1 MLMRYKTV
9 FASLL
14 LTVSA
19 LAGTGCRTEVSTTQ
33 SEQTSAAASSPSTP
47 AAIIPT
53 TSDNEFDGKKVEKT
67 DAEWRAVLTP
77 EQFHILREDGTERAF
92 SGEYDQNKKPG
103 DYHCAAC
110 GLKLFSSKTKFDSG
124 TGWPSFYEP
133 ESAKN
138 VIENEDRSHG
148 MVRVEVECARCGS
161 HLGHVFDDGPEPTGL
176 RYCINSISLKFVG
189 TDPE

>member
-14 LTVSA
+14 LAVSVLVGA
-19 LAGTGCRTEVSTTQ
+19 GCRTEVTTDQ
-33 SEQTSAAASSPSTP
+33 TEQTSVAAASPSP

-53 TSDNEFDGKKVEKT
+53 ATDNEFNGEKVEKT
-67 DAEWRAVLTP
+67 DDEWRSVLTP

-92 SGEYDQNKKPG
+92 SGEYDSNKEPG

-110 GLKLFSSKTKFDSG
+110 KLKLFRSTTKFDSG

-133 ESAKN
+133 VSAKN
-138 VIENEDRSHG
+138 VIENEDRSYG
-148 MVRVEVECARCGS
+148 TVRTEIECARCGS

-176 RYCINSISLKFVG
+176 RYCINSVSLKFVG
-189 TDPE
+189 MAPK